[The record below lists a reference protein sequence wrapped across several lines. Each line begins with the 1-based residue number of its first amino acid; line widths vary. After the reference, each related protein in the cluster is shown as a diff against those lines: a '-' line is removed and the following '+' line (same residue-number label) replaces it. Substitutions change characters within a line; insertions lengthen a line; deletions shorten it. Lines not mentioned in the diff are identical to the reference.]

1 MDDKKRLILVNRTHS
16 IPSDWSDH
24 LRLVSFQYKE
34 ELFFLEQETY
44 NAFEG
49 LRKKMLEK
57 RLILGVASAYRSSE
71 EQKKLYEEMARDYG
85 PEKAKTLCALPG
97 HSEHETGLAVDIE
110 MAMEASETQEELNYP
125 SGYFYRCVHEHLSEY
140 GFILRYPEGKEQ
152 ITEYSFEPWHIRYVG
167 NPHATIIM
175 KQNLALEE
183 YLEEQKQFLQI

>member
-34 ELFFLEQETY
+34 QLFFLEQETY

-49 LRKKMLEK
+49 LRKKMLEN

-71 EQKKLYEEMARDYG
+71 EQKKLYEEMARDYS
-85 PEKAKTLCALPG
+85 P
-97 HSEHETGLAVDIE
+97 ETGLAVDIE